1 MRPRKAPSMAR
12 RRRGDDGK
20 DTELS
25 RQCKRTRAQLTR
37 WRANRDAWDAE
48 RDDGGMTASY
58 WRARKR
64 IGRELRP
71 FSIDQV
77 IPPEV
82 FSTFVA
88 ARMAGV
94 VALCLVLRHFEVI
107 AWSYEQWAEYL
118 GCSKRTAGTAAR
130 ELANKG
136 WIEIRAHF
144 AEFHIAGKRQ
154 HAQLPSTF
162 APGYMMRVAFDVWE
176 AQGRRAKEQW
186 TVTRSPVGAAVIHN
200 LEVGSSPDTCQ
211 PKRETKSSCALLL
224 ADVSY
229 GAAGCPQASTRES
242 RGSTSLFPPSASPLV
257 LRGMEVLASE
267 GGQAV
272 QEWAQVIALTLQDAL
287 RRAFPAPPAVPPP
300 PKAGRRYA
308 AGKRPPDV
316 VRWRAWIKKRVE
328 WRSRDARRR
337 DEIRGQLRLL
347 QLREWDVDP
356 NGPPPEHRSSAQLA
370 YWYNH
375 ERACVCAVCFAA
387 REEALT
393 K

>member
-1 MRPRKAPSMAR
+1 MGRHGR
-12 RRRGDDGK
+12 RVSDDGRA
-20 DTELS
+20 TALS
-25 RQCKRTRAQLTR
+25 RQCKRTREQLTL

-48 RDDGGMTASY
+48 RDDGGLTASY

-71 FSIDQV
+71 FSIVQV

-118 GCSKRTAGTAAR
+118 GCSPRTAGTAAR
-130 ELANKG
+130 ELARKG

-144 AEFHIAGKRQ
+144 AEFHLAGKRQ

-186 TVTRSPVGAAVIHN
+186 TAVRSPVGAAVIHN
-200 LEVGSSPDTCQ
+200 LEVQSLPDTCQ
-211 PKRETKSSCALLL
+211 PKRETRSSDGVLL
-224 ADVSY
+224 ANVSY
-229 GAAGCPQASTRES
+229 GSLGFPQATGAISS
-242 RGSTSLFPPSASPLV
+242 RAGGSGSLFPPTASPLV
-257 LRGMEVLASE
+257 IRGMEALARE
-267 GGQAV
+267 GGEPV
-272 QEWAQVIALTLQDAL
+272 QQWAQAIALTLQDAL
-287 RRAFPAPPAVPPP
+287 RQAFPAHHASSAP
-300 PKAGRRYA
+300 PKTGRRYA
-308 AGKRPPDV
+308 AGKRPPDI
-316 VRWRAWIKKRVE
+316 VRWRPWIKRRTE
-328 WRSRDARRR
+328 WRNRDQLRRE
-337 DEIRGQLRLL
+337 EIRGQLRLL
-347 QLREWDVDP
+347 QLREWGVAP
-356 NGPPPEHRSSAQLA
+356 NGPPPAHLSPAQVA

-375 ERACVCAVCFAA
+375 ERSCVCAVCFAA
-387 REEALT
+387 REAMTGRVE
-393 K
+393 